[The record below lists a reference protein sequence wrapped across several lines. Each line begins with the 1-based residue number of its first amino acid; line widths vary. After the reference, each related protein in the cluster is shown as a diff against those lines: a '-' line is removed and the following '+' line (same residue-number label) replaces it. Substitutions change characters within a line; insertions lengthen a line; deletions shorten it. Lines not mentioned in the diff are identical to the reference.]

1 MIAQMKGLTWN
12 RGLGLGLILLGVG
25 LMIVQP
31 QTLPLWPP
39 LLAMALLFLTR
50 STTFSLL
57 GGAVFGAILLV
68 GPLSFPQ
75 ELLGQHLWPALMSK
89 WHWSAVAFTLLL
101 AAFAAIIER
110 SGALAALLDRWSRDR
125 SGAEDTARQ
134 GSRLQLSIVVLGL
147 VCFFDGLAN
156 ALMLGRV
163 GRTLADQAR
172 VSREKLSYL
181 VDTTSSAVACLAF
194 LSTWTVT
201 QLSLVATSLEGSLFA
216 EPAYLLFLKS
226 IPANF
231 YCLTSLLLVVLSARW
246 NWNPPPMSSTRP
258 REAAP
263 TRRGESLPRPLLSAL
278 GPVVVLLLSVPIAF
292 WILGG
297 EGLFPTSLSNIQTA
311 FNSSQGPYALL
322 LAGGLAIVGAL
333 GFFPGNRK
341 KALGSIPPA
350 MVTILPALAV
360 LVLAWTLGSTL
371 SALGTGPFLADGL
384 GREFPVRLLPGAV
397 FVLGC
402 VIAFSTGTSWGTM
415 GLLMPIAL
423 RTLISLA
430 EAAGLSPTE
439 VGPILPATIAAV
451 FGGAVFGDHASPFS
465 DTTIV
470 SALACDITTT
480 AHVATQI
487 PYALIAAG
495 CSLLCGYLP
504 LAAGAPALVASAL
517 SLGSLVGIVMLT
529 RRWFGPSASSQS
541 HPPTIAE

>member
-1 MIAQMKGLTWN
+1 MF
-12 RGLGLGLILLGVG
+12 GVG
-25 LMIVQP
+25 LMVLLP

-39 LLAMALLFLTR
+39 LLAMALLFMTR
-50 STTFSLL
+50 SATLSLL
-57 GGAVFGAILLV
+57 GGAVFGAILLA
-68 GPLSFPQ
+68 GPLSFPK
-75 ELLGQHLWPALMSK
+75 ELVGQHLWPTLTST
-89 WHWSAVAFTLLL
+89 WHWSALVFTLLL

-125 SGAEDTARQ
+125 AGTEDRDRQ
-134 GSRLQLSIVVLGL
+134 GSRLQLSVVALGL

-201 QLSLVATSLEGSLFA
+201 QLSLIASSLAGSPFT

-231 YCLTSLLLVVLSARW
+231 YCLTSLLLVILSARW
-246 NWNPPPMSSTRP
+246 NWNPPPMSAAQP
-258 REAAP
+258 RSAVSATQAAA
-263 TRRGESLPRPLLSAL
+263 LPRPLLSAL
-278 GPVVVLLLSVPIAF
+278 GPVALLLFSVPLAF
-292 WILGG
+292 WVLGG
-297 EGLFPTSLSNIQTA
+297 ERLLPTSLGDIQTA
-311 FNSSQGPYALL
+311 FNTSRGPYALM
-322 LAGGLAIVGAL
+322 LAGGMAIAGAL
-333 GFFPGNRK
+333 FFFPDDRK

-350 MVTILPALAV
+350 MVTILPALGV

-384 GREFPVRLLPGAV
+384 GQEFPFRLLPAAV

-415 GLLMPIAL
+415 GLLMPVAL
-423 RTLISLA
+423 GTLISLA
-430 EAAGLSPTE
+430 EAAGLSPAE

-480 AHVATQI
+480 AHVATQL
-487 PYALIAAG
+487 PYALLAAG
-495 CSLLCGYLP
+495 CSLLFGYLP
-504 LAAGAPALVASAL
+504 LAAGAPALIASTL
-517 SLGSLVGIVMLT
+517 SLASLVGVVMLT
-529 RRWFGPSASSQS
+529 RRRFGPCRATP
-541 HPPTIAE
+541 HPISE